1 MEMAKLEEYSRT
13 IADYIYDDMDPGDRA
28 RFESELERNE
38 ELAEEYHRQVHVV
51 KYLKARTQ
59 VSAYLD
65 DPDMEEADRLVDEF
79 FREKDATETRT
90 EEIPVTP
97 SHSRSVKYI
106 LYPLIAAA
114 AIVGGVLVI
123 STLLPGGLND
133 RLYRQYYAP
142 MEDASLISRGGE
154 SNFNTD
160 FNRALNLYSEGDY
173 SDAASEFSKL
183 AERDPSQAESALF
196 LSLSKMGAGNYEESA
211 KLLESFLTRFNTYQ
225 PEAKWYLS
233 LCYLKLDQPDK
244 AIPLLSELASL
255 GGKLG
260 DNSQRIAERLR

>member
-1 MEMAKLEEYSRT
+1 MAKLEEYSRT

-28 RFESELERNE
+28 RFESELERDE
-38 ELAEEYHRQVHVV
+38 ELAEEYQRQAQVV

-79 FREKDATETRT
+79 FKEKDAKESVS
-90 EEIPVTP
+90 EELQVTP
-97 SHSRSVKYI
+97 SRSRSLRYI
-106 LYPLIAAA
+106 LYPLLAAA
-114 AIVGGVLVI
+114 AILGGVLVI
-123 STLLPGGLND
+123 STLFPGGLND

-183 AERDPSQAESALF
+183 AQRDPSQAESALF
-196 LSLSKMGAGNYEESA
+196 LSLSNMGGISVFQ
-211 KLLESFLTRFNTYQ
+211 LLGLQ
-225 PEAKWYLS
+225 QL
-233 LCYLKLDQPDK
+233 
-244 AIPLLSELASL
+244 
-255 GGKLG
+255 
-260 DNSQRIAERLR
+260 